1 MAAPAV
7 LIGGDGPTTMS
18 IGYIVLRMTG
28 GAIGYVRRAGPRNGF
43 AVGCVA
49 RTACQGHAMITGII
63 AGCVYEG
70 FGGRP
75 RRGGVTGIAILG
87 GDEVPGILACGRG
100 AVVAGR
106 A

>member
-1 MAAPAV
+1 
-7 LIGGDGPTTMS
+7 
-18 IGYIVLRMTG
+18 
-28 GAIGYVRRAGPRNGF
+28 
-43 AVGCVA
+43 
-49 RTACQGHAMITGII
+49 MITGII